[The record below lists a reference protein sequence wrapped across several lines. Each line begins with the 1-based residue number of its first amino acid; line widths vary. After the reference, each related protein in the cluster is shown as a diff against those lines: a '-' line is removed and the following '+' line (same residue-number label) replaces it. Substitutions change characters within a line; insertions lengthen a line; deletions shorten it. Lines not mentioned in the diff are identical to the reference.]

1 MTIGIELPGG
11 TDIGELSYEG
21 CRDALA
27 QVVAELERGGTTL
40 EQALALWERGEELAQ
55 RCEEWLDRA
64 RARIAAASGQGEA
77 QGAAGP

>member
-1 MTIGIELPGG
+1 MTVELPGG
-11 TDIGELSYEG
+11 TDISLLSYEAS
-21 CRDALA
+21 RDALA

-64 RARIAAASGQGEA
+64 RERITAVSGRTQA
-77 QGAAGP
+77 QGQVQETP